1 MYPIWHVE
9 PTTEKRTRCND
20 EKKEGEN
27 KKKKERGTF
36 NKTSPSST
44 SRTTELAIRT

>member
-1 MYPIWHVE
+1 MFSISHVE
-9 PTTEKRTRCND
+9 PVTEKRTRCND
-20 EKKEGEN
+20 EKKGGEN
-27 KKKKERGTF
+27 KKKERGTF